1 MAKNSLILWIRR
13 MLIPGMLPLF
23 LMLGA
28 CSHTRDMVD
37 IRREVQLPQE
47 KVTQKPAEA
56 VIPPAAPDFVPV
68 TEEIHPLKTRI
79 VDITARNTPLRDV
92 LHVIARSTGLNL
104 VMEKGVTPE
113 IPITLTLKNIGAE
126 EALGAIFSSV
136 DYFYTVKDNIL
147 VVKAVDTRVFELG
160 HPVTNQTYSIEV
172 GGDILGAATSG
183 TTGGGGGDT
192 LKGKIEQT
200 IKGDDEALKF
210 WAAIESNLKN
220 LLTPSTGSQFLR
232 LSATQST
239 REEAR
244 TQSQSDEKGKSPEGA
259 KAKPD
264 QSTSLP
270 MAEFIM
276 AAEDQ
281 PQQTYTINRMTGTI
295 VVTAAKRNMEKIE
308 QYLATIRKV
317 ISRQVLVEAKIIEVE
332 LSDGLKYGIDWNF
345 IKGDFAISAT
355 NFNSFSNFASGPV
368 FTLEGSGTQFSSIL
382 KALAT
387 QGEVRTLSNPRINI
401 MNGQTSVLSVGTKET
416 FVAKIK
422 STVTTAVNSA
432 ATTITDPELN
442 STLSGIMLGIVPY
455 ISDSGEITLNITPMI
470 SSVTLN
476 QTNQQ
481 VPGVGTQSISLPKID
496 LRQLSTTVKVRDG
509 EMIVIGGL
517 ISKSEN
523 MQDSKVP
530 ILGDIPGIGLL
541 FTRKDKVETKKEL
554 VIVLQPYIVSR

>member
-1 MAKNSLILWIRR
+1 MARNSLILNMRKLFI
-13 MLIPGMLPLF
+13 LGMLPL
-23 LMLGA
+23 LLILGA
-28 CSHTRDMVD
+28 CSHTRNMTD
-37 IRREVQLPQE
+37 IRREVQIPQE
-47 KVTQKPAEA
+47 SVVQKPAT
-56 VIPPAAPDFVPV
+56 VPTPPAAPDFVPV

-104 VMEKGVTPE
+104 VMEKGVNPE

-126 EALGAIFSSV
+126 EALSAIFSSV
-136 DYFYTVKDNIL
+136 DYFYSVKDNIL
-147 VVKAVDTRVFELG
+147 VVKAVETRVFELG

-183 TTGGGGGDT
+183 TTGGGSTGDT

-210 WAAIESNLKN
+210 WASIESNLKN
-220 LLTPSTGSQFLR
+220 LLTPATGSQFLK
-232 LSATQST
+232 LSATQP
-239 REEAR
+239 A
-244 TQSQSDEKGKSPEGA
+244 TQASAEEKGKSPEGA
-259 KAKPD
+259 KAKQD
-264 QSTSLP
+264 QPTSLP
-270 MAEFIM
+270 MSEFIM
-276 AAEDQ
+276 ASEDQ

-295 VVTAAKRNMEKIE
+295 VITAAKRNMEKVE

-332 LSDGLKYGIDWNF
+332 LSDSLKYGIDWNF

-368 FTLEGSGTQFSSIL
+368 FTLQGSGTQFSSIL

-387 QGEVRTLSNPRINI
+387 QGEVRTLSNPRVNI

-455 ISDSGEITLNITPMI
+455 ISDSGDITLNITPMI

-517 ISKSEN
+517 ISNSEN
-523 MQDSKVP
+523 LQDSKVP
-530 ILGDIPGIGLL
+530 ILGDIPWIGLL

-554 VIVLQPYIVSR
+554 VIVLQPFIVSR